1 MINRIY
7 LVAPQEKAGM
17 LLMSEVLAIVVIDT
31 GYNEV
36 GLKRSSPLELH
47 AI

>member
-17 LLMSEVLAIVVIDT
+17 LLMSEVLAIVVT